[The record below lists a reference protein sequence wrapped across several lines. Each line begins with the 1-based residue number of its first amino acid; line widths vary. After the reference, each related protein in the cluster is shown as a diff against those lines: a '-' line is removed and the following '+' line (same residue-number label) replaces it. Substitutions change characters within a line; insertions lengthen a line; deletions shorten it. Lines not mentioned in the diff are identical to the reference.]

1 MAQGAGGGQP
11 AYYTDV
17 DDLQRAIDK
26 YFEDRDAA
34 GKPYTVTGLA
44 LALGFTSRAALINYE
59 KAPGYEKFFNAVKRA
74 KLRCEGFAEDRLYG
88 GGHPAGPIFAL
99 KNYGWSDKQEITIS
113 GTDIKVVLPGS
124 DPDAENV

>member
-1 MAQGAGGGQP
+1 MAIGRP
-11 AYYTDV
+11 RKWTDPEEM
-17 DDLQRAIDK
+17 QRAIDK

-44 LALGFTSRAALINYE
+44 LALDFTSREALINYE
-59 KAPGYEKFFNAVKRA
+59 KTEGYEAFFDTIKKA

-88 GGHPAGPIFAL
+88 GGHPGGPIFAL
-99 KNYGWSDKQEITIS
+99 KNFGWTDKQEIAIT

-124 DPDAENV
+124 ESDDPAAESE